1 MAADLRASREVLA
14 AAEAAD
20 LAAAEAED
28 LAAVS
33 LAQVEEPSPENDHH
47 PGVAVVTR

>member
-1 MAADLRASREVLA
+1 MTVQAAEGRRQMAADLRASREVLA

-33 LAQVEEPSPENDHH
+33 
-47 PGVAVVTR
+47 